1 MIWVSCSVHV
11 ISTCVRR
18 VFVYILITHK
28 STSQL
33 YEVIY
38 KKRLK
43 LPLIGAVGNVVV
55 CDNRLGSIRKYLN
68 VFVFF
73 DFFFSY

>member
-1 MIWVSCSVHV
+1 MVWVSCSVHV

-18 VFVYILITHK
+18 FF
-28 STSQL
+28 SQL

-43 LPLIGAVGNVVV
+43 LSLIGAVGNVVV

-68 VFVFF
+68 VFFF
-73 DFFFSY
+73 YFFFSY